1 MSHDKIRLYLPHEVL
16 IGLPYYR
23 SRSMHLSNTNILR
36 DMFKEVLGDFG
47 FNVDKI
53 YPELNRYLGVT
64 KYDIDRLSNVCIYGS
79 DIVFN
84 ALQEYRDSLNGE
96 HIDVSIEV
104 RADKNYHT
112 VDNIIV
118 IEKVGNES

>member
-1 MSHDKIRLYLPHEVL
+1 
-16 IGLPYYR
+16 
-23 SRSMHLSNTNILR
+23 
-36 DMFKEVLGDFG
+36 MFKEVLGDFG

-84 ALQEYRDSLNGE
+84 ALQEYRDQLNGE
-96 HIDVSIEV
+96 HINVSIVV

-118 IEKVGNES
+118 IEKVGNEG